1 MKKITKVLALTL
13 VAVMLLCTFASCA
26 KKLSGDYT
34 GEVNFIVGKASVT
47 YSFSGS
53 KVTVT
58 SKTTVLGNVN
68 TTTYEGTYEITEN
81 DDESME
87 ITLTFEN
94 GDDNIK
100 SGTYTLEEGEDYIK
114 IAGIQY
120 TKAEK

>member
-1 MKKITKVLALTL
+1 MKKFTKILALTL
-13 VAVMLLCTFASCA
+13 VAVMLVCTFASCA
-26 KKLSGDYT
+26 KKLSGDYE
-34 GEVNFIVGKASVT
+34 GEVNFVIGKASVT

-68 TTTYEGTYEITEN
+68 TTTYEGTYEIAEN
-81 DDESME
+81 DDGTME
-87 ITLTFEN
+87 ITLTIEN
-94 GDDNIK
+94 GDDNVK

-120 TKAEK
+120 NKVEK